1 MGKFMKPGRAVL
13 VLTGHYS
20 GQRAIIMK
28 NTGDSTSDH
37 PYIHTP
43 SLVAAIDHYPQK
55 VIATTRKK
63 IASRSKIYNHLKSTR
78 HSV

>member
-37 PYIHTP
+37 PYIHA
-43 SLVAAIDHYPQK
+43 LVAAIDHDPQK
-55 VIATTRKK
+55 VIATTRKN
-63 IASRSKIYNHLKSTR
+63 IANRSKIYNHLKSTR
-78 HSV
+78 TSV